1 MILSSLNVS
10 KMSESSQAL
19 KNKGSTQDPHKVILD
34 LLNISCWLAKDHFLV
49 IV

>member
-1 MILSSLNVS
+1 MTLSSLNVS

-19 KNKGSTQDPHKVILD
+19 KNKGSTQDLHKVILD